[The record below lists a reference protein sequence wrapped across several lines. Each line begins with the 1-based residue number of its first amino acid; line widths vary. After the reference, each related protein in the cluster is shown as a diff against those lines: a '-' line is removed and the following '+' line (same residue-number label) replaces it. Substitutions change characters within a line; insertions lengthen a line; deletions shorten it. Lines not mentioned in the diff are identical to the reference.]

1 MKQPHNSCRW
11 QHRVVFLSFFGFSL
25 EAPHCTPFGL
35 IGMASPLAILGG
47 LWEGFCKIVGELCLI
62 MLVSRGKKLSLIK
75 KIKQIK
81 QIYIYIYICM
91 TTSSPTSTPHGITT
105 TSYTKG
111 CVLKSCEN
119 HTLNVGLVKS
129 CFKLFTLL
137 GVLWFHLLFSLELPW
152 VSLFRLRWPCI
163 LVEKVIEPCFI
174 CPKDNNKKI
183 SKKKKKEIG
192 TPSLLVVWTGR
203 DLQCLHLH
211 SNLCH
216 GYTTFFSFFGG
227 GLPAV

>member
-1 MKQPHNSCRW
+1 
-11 QHRVVFLSFFGFSL
+11 
-25 EAPHCTPFGL
+25 
-35 IGMASPLAILGG
+35 
-47 LWEGFCKIVGELCLI
+47 
-62 MLVSRGKKLSLIK
+62 
-75 KIKQIK
+75 
-81 QIYIYIYICM
+81 M

-216 GYTTFFSFFGG
+216 GYTTFFFFFWGWPAR
-227 GLPAV
+227 GLGRG